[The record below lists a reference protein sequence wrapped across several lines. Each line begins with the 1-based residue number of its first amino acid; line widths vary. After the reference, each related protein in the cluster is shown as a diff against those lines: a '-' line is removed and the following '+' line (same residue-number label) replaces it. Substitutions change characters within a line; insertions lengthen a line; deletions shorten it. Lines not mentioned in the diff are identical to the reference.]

1 MCNKRQFNGIL
12 LQGVQVQVLPL
23 FVVEAKT
30 KYYDIAKDK
39 LNAYKIIDDKKI
51 YHLIELPVVL
61 NKQVA

>member
-1 MCNKRQFNGIL
+1 MKKKYHDGDSH
-12 LQGVQVQVLPL
+12 

-51 YHLIELPVVL
+51 YHLIELPLVL